1 VKHLILALLTGTF
14 SLSVSAAS
22 INLNSSR
29 SNVTEE
35 QATTTVKSSKS
46 NTSDREAA
54 LQGADSCNFTIDE
67 AGVKRQASEAQK
79 QKCEKGAGEAKS
91 TIKTTKSNTFRESDG
106 KTKDAAVK

>member
-1 VKHLILALLTGTF
+1 MKHLILALLTATF

-35 QATTTVKSSKS
+35 QATTIVKSSKS

-67 AGVKRQASEAQK
+67 AGVKSQASEVQK
-79 QKCEKGAGEAKS
+79 QKCEKEAGEANS
-91 TIKTTKSNTFRESDG
+91 TIKTTKSSTFKQTDG
-106 KTKDAAVK
+106 KIKDAVVK

>member
-1 VKHLILALLTGTF
+1 MLALLAATF

-67 AGVKRQASEAQK
+67 AGVKRRATEAQK

-91 TIKTTKSNTFRESDG
+91 TIKTTKSNTFREADG